1 VVYEFA
7 GALPRA
13 TLVPAY
19 RIVPHDRQIAVF
31 SDSTSDPA
39 TVTLLAE
46 APGVTPVPGGTV
58 TIDRYGLNKV
68 ELSTDT
74 PGPSILR
81 LADLAFPGWR
91 VTVDGREAKALVA
104 DYMLRAVA
112 VPAGRHKVVWEFR
125 DPAFEK
131 GLRISLASFAAILL
145 MYLVPW
151 LLARR
156 RRPAAPAEAGA

>member
-1 VVYEFA
+1 VVYEYA

-19 RIVPHDRQIAVF
+19 RIVPHDRQIQAY
-31 SDSTSDPA
+31 SDTTSDPA

-46 APGVTPVPGGTV
+46 EPGVTPVPGGTAM
-58 TIDRYGLNKV
+58 IDRYGLNKV

-112 VPAGRHKVVWEFR
+112 VPAGRHKVVWEFH
-125 DPAFEK
+125 DPAFEQ

-151 LLARR
+151 LIARR
-156 RRPAAPAEAGA
+156 RRPAAEVGA